1 MCRLIDLARKL
12 DKAEREPLSR
22 CAMFFKKFNHHGYA
36 AEVYNKMGDLKA
48 LVLLHVETRH
58 WDEVRVCVC
67 VCVYIPG
74 IHYVMRTKWKE
85 AYKSHR
91 MRCFENVKVPVVVC
105 EV

>member
-1 MCRLIDLARKL
+1 MARKL

-48 LVLLHVETRH
+48 LVLLHVDTRH

-67 VCVYIPG
+67 VCVC
-74 IHYVMRTKWKE
+74 VCVWKE
-85 AYKSHR
+85 AYESHT
-91 MRCFENVKVPVVVC
+91 MKCFENVKVPVVVC
-105 EV
+105 EG

>member
-48 LVLLHVETRH
+48 LVLLHVDTRH

-67 VCVYIPG
+67 VCVLC
-74 IHYVMRTKWKE
+74 VER
-85 AYKSHR
+85 SL
-91 MRCFENVKVPVVVC
+91 
-105 EV
+105 